1 MLKATIKCALMR
13 EDGCVLCMLTEPC
26 VVPNA
31 CPWVRAVAEWGRVVS
46 GARWDLPSLTIAV
59 SGALRAG

>member
-1 MLKATIKCALMR
+1 MR
-13 EDGCVLCMLTEPC
+13 EDGSVLCMLTEPC
-26 VVPNA
+26 PVPNA

-46 GARWDLPSLTIAV
+46 GAGWDLPSLTIAV